1 LARPEAAIAAADAA
15 VIVLANAQA
24 ALVEVDPTDTQAL
37 LAATTALADAEVA
50 ATTTE
55 AAAEQYLDEDA
66 YQAALEDQATAAVAA
81 ADEAAT
87 AAAIAAEA
95 AEGAPP
101 ATDSARVVV
110 FNPAEGGVVTEGGA
124 LLIES
129 TFTDTGGMAIQVPMD
144 AEAYAAAD
152 AAAAEASADATE
164 AEETA
169 RAAAVEAQMAQL
181 AAAAP
186 DADEATIAAAE
197 EAQAA
202 AEEAAADV
210 AAFLQAVAEA
220 EAEKAAQAATVTVS
234 ADGTQMQIKDASGFT
249 ATSITTDTG
258 VTITMDQEPI
268 EIAMDNLAVGALQR
282 ATTAGG
288 ETLIAR
294 KNSADDDAPVYY
306 NEDGTVATKADGQPY
321 TIDDLVALTLVFEG

>member
-1 LARPEAAIAAADAA
+1 M
-15 VIVLANAQA
+15 
-24 ALVEVDPTDTQAL
+24 
-37 LAATTALADAEVA
+37 
-50 ATTTE
+50 
-55 AAAEQYLDEDA
+55 
-66 YQAALEDQATAAVAA
+66 
-81 ADEAAT
+81 
-87 AAAIAAEA
+87 
-95 AEGAPP
+95 
-101 ATDSARVVV
+101 VV

-129 TFTDTGGMAIQVPMD
+129 SFTDTGGMAIQVPMD

-152 AAAAEASADATE
+152 AAAAEATAE
-164 AEETA
+164 AEEAEEAA

-181 AAAAP
+181 AAASP
-186 DADEATIAAAE
+186 DADEETIAAAE

-202 AEEAAADV
+202 ADAAAAEV
-210 AAFLQAVAEA
+210 AEFLQAVAAA

-249 ATSITTDTG
+249 ATSITTDVG

-268 EIAMDNLAVGALQR
+268 QIAMENLAVGALQR
-282 ATTAGG
+282 AATAGG

-294 KNSADDDAPVYY
+294 KTSEDDTAPIYY

-321 TIDDLVALTLVFEG
+321 TVDDLVALTLVFEG